1 MGGPPPLGNFS
12 HIIPFFSR
20 SAFLTV
26 YRQFILNT
34 HIVELGVLSNGSAKG
49 PVDVQNVT
57 HRTAALFGTG
67 DVLLL
72 GKTEEF

>member
-1 MGGPPPLGNFS
+1 M
-12 HIIPFFSR
+12 
-20 SAFLTV
+20 